1 MGSRTERLEEGRK
14 MIGKLKMSEHQLRKF
29 PVAMLVDDFQ
39 KQKKR
44 NSQAL
49 FIFSSL

>member
-1 MGSRTERLEEGRK
+1 MGSRTERLEEEDDGEVKNVKRISSRK
-14 MIGKLKMSEHQLRKF
+14 S
-29 PVAMLVDDFQ
+29 PVAILVDDFQ

-44 NSQAL
+44 NSQTS